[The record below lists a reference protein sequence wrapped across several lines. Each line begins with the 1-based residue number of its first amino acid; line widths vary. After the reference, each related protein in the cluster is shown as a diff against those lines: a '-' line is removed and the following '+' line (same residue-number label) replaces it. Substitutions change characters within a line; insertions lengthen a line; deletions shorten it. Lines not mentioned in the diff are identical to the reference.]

1 MKKKQGI
8 PPHLLPSREEVGS
21 AITLLLSGCSTP
33 DTYERYLRRT
43 NWRVQ
48 GDYAVL
54 RQHFPTPCSMLDFGA
69 VPPLLATLLS
79 FQGWTDITV
88 ADPKAN
94 LFQKACEDR
103 GIQTVALDLLKAAQA
118 APDRTYDLVCC
129 CEVLEHLTGNIL
141 VALKQLSDFVAPGKF
156 LYLTTPNLRSVSGLR
171 ALWHGSGLASKYK
184 QSVRDQYARAEG
196 EEAFFGHVREYTD
209 QEIVKL
215 VSGFGYAHVASHYQV
230 HPRTETFEDR
240 MVQFLERRI
249 RDHKMGEV
257 DGIERSSKQTDTP

>member
-8 PPHLLPSREEVGS
+8 PTHLLPSREEVGS

-33 DTYERYLRRT
+33 DTYERYLCRT

-54 RQHFPTPCSMLDFGA
+54 RQHSPTPCSMLDFGA

-79 FQGWTDITV
+79 SQGWTDITV

-94 LFQKACEDR
+94 LFQKACDDR
-103 GIQTVALDLLKAAQA
+103 GIQTLALDLLKAGQA
-118 APDRTYDLVCC
+118 GPDRTYDLVCC

-141 VALKQLSDFVAPGKF
+141 VAVKQLSHFVAPGKF
-156 LYLTTPNLRSVSGLR
+156 LYVTTPNLRSVSGLR
-171 ALWHGSGLASKYK
+171 AIWHGSGLASKYR

-215 VSGFGYAHVASHYQV
+215 VSSFGYAHVASHYQV

-240 MVQFLERRI
+240 LVQFLERRI
-249 RDHKMGEV
+249 TSWRLFGKHLFQK
-257 DGIERSSKQTDTP
+257 TN

>member
-1 MKKKQGI
+1 MKQKQGI
-8 PPHLLPSREEVGS
+8 PIPLLPSREEVGS
-21 AITLLLSGCSTP
+21 TITFLLSGCTTP

-79 FQGWTDITV
+79 YQGWTDITV
-88 ADPKAN
+88 ADPKAD
-94 LFQKACEDR
+94 LFLKACEER
-103 GIQTVALDLLKAAQA
+103 GVKTLSLDLLNAGQA
-118 APDRTYDLVCC
+118 GPDRTYDLVCC

-141 VALKQLSDFVAPGKF
+141 VAMRQLSHFVAPGKF
-156 LYLTTPNLRSVSGLR
+156 LYVTTPNLRSVSGLR
-171 ALWHGSGLASKYK
+171 ALWHGSALASKYR

-215 VSGFGYAHVASHYQV
+215 VSSFGYAHVASHYQV
-230 HPRTETFEDR
+230 HPRTETVEDR

-249 RDHKMGEV
+249 TSWRLFGKHLFQKMN
-257 DGIERSSKQTDTP
+257 